1 MSDDADDFLVDD
13 WEDNEMAWLLEGVM
27 QGSERRKAD
36 GEHPDVPA
44 HLYRR
49 LDEGRPDDDLALQ
62 RKREDRD
69 PPAAEPAEG
78 KDASRMRTSS
88 SSDEPKTVAAHGPS
102 ASSHEPMPTAL
113 GAALYEAKF
122 SLVSTIIPPT
132 DWRYSSAPAKK
143 AIEKQMKAVV
153 DHGV

>member
-1 MSDDADDFLVDD
+1 MSNDADDFLVDD

-27 QGSERRKAD
+27 QVSERRKAD

-49 LDEGRPDDDLALQ
+49 LDEGRPDDELALQ

-69 PPAAEPAEG
+69 PPAAQPAEG
-78 KDASRMRTSS
+78 KEASRMHTSS

-102 ASSHEPMPTAL
+102 ASSHEPMPSAL

-143 AIEKQMKAVV
+143 AIE
-153 DHGV
+153 

>member
-1 MSDDADDFLVDD
+1 MSDHADDFLVDD

-36 GEHPDVPA
+36 GEHPDAPA

-49 LDEGRPDDDLALQ
+49 LDEGREDHDLAQ
-62 RKREDRD
+62 QHTREDRD
-69 PPAAEPAEG
+69 PQHDPAITSG
-78 KDASRMRTSS
+78 KDDARMHTSS
-88 SSDEPKTVAAHGPS
+88 SSDEVAAVAPHGPS

-113 GAALYEAKF
+113 GAALYEAKL

-132 DWRYSSAPAKK
+132 DWR
-143 AIEKQMKAVV
+143 
-153 DHGV
+153 